1 MDSSPL
7 PFLALLM
14 FSASLAVKLDPYEA
28 AMKVEA
34 NIANE
39 LLDEFYE
46 DVYDL
51 KPESKDFLPD
61 DYFDIGPP
69 ANNVK
74 KESPTF
80 TEQVKKA
87 LLKSAKMKKKK
98 KSSGD
103 VQTTNVDPDSKKTD
117 ETETTVVSVR
127 PPSSRD
133 PTFVL
138 SRLLYH
144 MAQLPTSTP

>member
-1 MDSSPL
+1 MALSPL
-7 PFLALLM
+7 LAILM
-14 FSASLAVKLDPYEA
+14 FPASLALKLGPFEA
-28 AMKVEA
+28 AMNEEV

-39 LLDEFYE
+39 LMGEFYE

-51 KPESKDFLPD
+51 KPESKDFLPG
-61 DYFDIGPP
+61 DYFDIGQP
-69 ANNVK
+69 ASNAN
-74 KESPTF
+74 KELPTF

-87 LLKSAKMKKKK
+87 LLKSAKKKK
-98 KSSGD
+98 KSSGL
-103 VQTTNVDPDSKKTD
+103 QTSDAEPSPID
-117 ETETTVVSVR
+117 ETDQKQSQASVR

-144 MAQLPTSTP
+144 MAQLPTITP

>member
-1 MDSSPL
+1 MPSSSL
-7 PFLALLM
+7 LFTLLLM
-14 FSASLAVKLDPYEA
+14 FQASCAVNLGPYEA
-28 AMKVEA
+28 AMKEEV

-61 DYFDIGPP
+61 DYFDIGQP
-69 ANNVK
+69 ANTVK

-98 KSSGD
+98 SSGL
-103 VQTTNVDPDSKKTD
+103 QTTDVDPDSKKTD
-117 ETETTVVSVR
+117 QTETAASVR

-144 MAQLPTSTP
+144 MAQLPSTTP

>member
-1 MDSSPL
+1 MT
-7 PFLALLM
+7 LLM
-14 FSASLAVKLDPYEA
+14 FSASLAVKLGPYEA

-39 LLDEFYE
+39 LLNEFYE

-98 KSSGD
+98 SSGD
-103 VQTTNVDPDSKKTD
+103 VQTTNVDPVSKKTD
-117 ETETTVVSVR
+117 QKETTVVSVR

-144 MAQLPTSTP
+144 MAQLPTTTP

>member
-1 MDSSPL
+1 MALSPL
-7 PFLALLM
+7 LAILM
-14 FSASLAVKLDPYEA
+14 FPASLALKLGPFEA
-28 AMKVEA
+28 AMNEEV

-39 LLDEFYE
+39 LMGEFYE

-61 DYFDIGPP
+61 DYFDIGQP
-69 ANNVK
+69 ASNVN

-87 LLKSAKMKKKK
+87 LLKSAKKKK
-98 KSSGD
+98 KSSGL
-103 VQTTNVDPDSKKTD
+103 QTSDAEPSPID
-117 ETETTVVSVR
+117 ETDQKDTAVNVR

-144 MAQLPTSTP
+144 MAQLPTITP

>member
-1 MDSSPL
+1 MALSPL
-7 PFLALLM
+7 LLTILM
-14 FSASLAVKLDPYEA
+14 FPASRAIKLGPYET
-28 AMKVEA
+28 AMKEEV

-39 LLDEFYE
+39 LMDEFYE

-51 KPESKDFLPD
+51 QPESKDFLPD
-61 DYFDIGPP
+61 DYFDIGQP
-69 ANNVK
+69 ASSVN

-98 KSSGD
+98 SSGL
-103 VQTTNVDPDSKKTD
+103 QTTDVDPTPIDQTD
-117 ETETTVVSVR
+117 QKETAVSVR

-144 MAQLPTSTP
+144 MAQLPTTAP

>member
-1 MDSSPL
+1 
-7 PFLALLM
+7 
-14 FSASLAVKLDPYEA
+14 
-28 AMKVEA
+28 MKEEV

-39 LLDEFYE
+39 LLNEFYE

-61 DYFDIGPP
+61 DYFDIGQP
-69 ANNVK
+69 ANTVK

-98 KSSGD
+98 SSGL
-103 VQTTNVDPDSKKTD
+103 QTTDVDPDSKKTD
-117 ETETTVVSVR
+117 QTETVVSVR

-144 MAQLPTSTP
+144 MAQLPSTTP

>member
-1 MDSSPL
+1 MASSPL
-7 PFLALLM
+7 LLTILM
-14 FSASLAVKLDPYEA
+14 FPASFAIKLGPYEA
-28 AMKVEA
+28 AMNEEV

-39 LLDEFYE
+39 LMEEFYE

-61 DYFDIGPP
+61 DYFDISQP
-69 ANNVK
+69 ASSAN

-87 LLKSAKMKKKK
+87 LLKSAKMKKK
-98 KSSGD
+98 SSGL
-103 VQTTNVDPDSKKTD
+103 QTSVVDPSPTD
-117 ETETTVVSVR
+117 ETEQKAVSVR

-144 MAQLPTSTP
+144 MAQLPSITP